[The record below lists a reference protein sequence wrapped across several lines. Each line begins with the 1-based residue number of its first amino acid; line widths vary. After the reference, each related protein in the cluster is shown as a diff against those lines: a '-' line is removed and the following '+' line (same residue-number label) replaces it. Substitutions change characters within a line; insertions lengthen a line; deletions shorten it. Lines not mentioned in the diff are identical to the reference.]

1 MADQSEEKTLP
12 ASDKKLRD
20 ARRKGQVA
28 HSKDLVSALTF
39 VAAIGYVLFGWVE
52 IHDQLRQLLDLVA
65 TAAAGSFTRV
75 AGPAIAIATAIVLR
89 SSLLLGAAVVTA
101 AFLGGIAATSGPV
114 LAFEPLQPKLERIN
128 PAEGLKRL
136 FSVKGL
142 VEFLKTLA
150 KLLILAPILWLVLRG
165 TVQALF
171 EAPACGAGCLGPLL
185 RAALTSLA
193 RAAAVCFIV
202 FGVLDLILQRR
213 LFMRE
218 MRMTQTEAKRE
229 HKNMEGDPHIRHEQ
243 QRLRRKLMGG
253 SARIGLRHATFA
265 VVHREQIVA
274 LRFQQGEMNAPHVVA
289 KGRGSNGT
297 SMIMETRH
305 RGIAITEDANLIAS
319 LYRQDVGT
327 PIHVGLFG
335 PVAAAMRR
343 CGVLDGG

>member
-20 ARRKGQVA
+20 ARRKGQVP
-28 HSKDLVSALTF
+28 HSKDIVSALTF
-39 VAAIGYVLFGWVE
+39 AAAIGYVLLAWAD
-52 IHDQLRQLLDLVA
+52 IADQLQQLLDLVA
-65 TAAAGSFTRV
+65 TAAARPFTDV
-75 AGPAIAIATAIVLR
+75 AAPALALATALLLR
-89 SSLLLGAAVVTA
+89 SSLLLGAVVVTA
-101 AFLGGIAATSGPV
+101 AFVGGIAATFGPV

-142 VEFLKTLA
+142 VEFLKTLL
-150 KLLILAPILWLVLRG
+150 KLLIVASILWLVLRG
-165 TVQALF
+165 TVQAFF
-171 EAPACGAGCLGPLL
+171 ETPACGSGCFGPLL
-185 RAALTSLA
+185 RAALTALA
-193 RAAAVCFIV
+193 RAAAVCFVV
-202 FGVLDLILQRR
+202 FGLLDLILQRR

-243 QRLRRKLMGG
+243 QRLRRRLMGG

-265 VVHREQIVA
+265 VVYRQHIVA
-274 LRFQQGEMNAPHVVA
+274 LRFQQGEMSAPHVVA
-289 KGRGSNGT
+289 KGRGKIGA
-297 SMIMETRH
+297 SMITETRH
-305 RGIAITEDANLIAS
+305 RGIAIAEDANLTAS

-343 CGVLDGG
+343 SGVLDAG